1 MVVVV
6 TIDGHCF
13 TIPIHKPH
21 PLNSPGD
28 PANIRTQWWSQLW
41 VSSLVCGSEEE
52 GGGYTYTYGGVCI
65 VD

>member
-13 TIPIHKPH
+13 TTPIHKPH

-28 PANIRTQWWSQLW
+28 PEDLLPPEELNIFTGMWEW
-41 VSSLVCGSEEE
+41 
-52 GGGYTYTYGGVCI
+52 GGGRVLILTGSVCI
-65 VD
+65 VN